1 MIKKEIILIMGFLF
15 LLLIINSALASPM
28 LASPMLASP
37 MLASPMLA
45 SPMLASPMLASP
57 MLASPIREG
66 HTVESCTLTDDIKS
80 QIVSINNQ
88 IQEIRGRIS
97 NYELNAD
104 AQAFFDKVSANEK
117 QISGLTGGCEEMQKS
132 CES

>member
-15 LLLIINSALASPM
+15 LLLIINSA

-97 NYELNAD
+97 NYELNSD

-117 QISGLTGGCEEMQKS
+117 QISGLTNGCEEMQKS